1 MSGGA
6 TSWTTDETLTLT
18 IGARYKMKVSAVNGA
33 GLTTV
38 HYTDGV
44 LVDPT
49 PPYVSLFCQADS
61 IVDYGLPVKSCRT
74 NQVTANLFNYIEVR

>member
-6 TSWTTDETLTLT
+6 TTWTTDETLTLT

-49 PPYVSLFCQADS
+49 PPSVKSLCQADS
-61 IVDYGLPVKSCRT
+61 MVDYGLPVK
-74 NQVTANLFNYIEVR
+74 